1 MSAIFKNDYLASKQW
16 QKSSVYDFLSSV
28 FRFHV
33 MEYAKYEMHKM
44 ILYWAFSYSQFSFI
58 MLFQT
63 YCKL

>member
-1 MSAIFKNDYLASKQW
+1 
-16 QKSSVYDFLSSV
+16 
-28 FRFHV
+28 

-63 YCKL
+63 YCKLKSIKLEETNSEDFANQRLNVSENDWY